1 MCFFNVDGLGR
12 DGAPL
17 FADDA
22 IGSKGPRQTTAA
34 IVECSAKADGLM
46 LSAADSDNPAL
57 FLWRDLPDGSGG
69 ADFGAQDAAR
79 LAVAYARDQG
89 RRPQSFE
96 PGLRQGWM
104 QRIVGAD
111 FHAFPATDAAGKE
124 IWFVD
129 GTGRSE
135 EPVFPAFAKP
145 CIGAHQGDGSRS
157 ASKAG
162 QCTAATQIRR
172 CNFVFLAEE
181 AELKGVVWATAGA
194 IHAHQAFR
202 FAPRNSTDGVI
213 AALAIQEAAVT
224 LVALRGVLVQTKY

>member
-1 MCFFNVDGLGR
+1 
-12 DGAPL
+12 
-17 FADDA
+17 
-22 IGSKGPRQTTAA
+22 
-34 IVECSAKADGLM
+34 M

-79 LAVAYARDQG
+79 LAIAYARDQG

-104 QRIVGAD
+104 QRIVGAN
-111 FHAFPATDAAGKE
+111 FHTLAAADATGKE
-124 IWFVD
+124 IRFVD

-135 EPVFPAFAKP
+135 QSVFAAFAKP
-145 CIGAHQGDGSRS
+145 CIGAHQRDGRS
-157 ASKAG
+157 ADGKASQG
-162 QCTAATQIRR
+162 SAAAQIRR

-213 AALAIQEAAVT
+213 ATLAVQQAAVT
-224 LVALRGVLVQTKY
+224 LVALRGVLVQP